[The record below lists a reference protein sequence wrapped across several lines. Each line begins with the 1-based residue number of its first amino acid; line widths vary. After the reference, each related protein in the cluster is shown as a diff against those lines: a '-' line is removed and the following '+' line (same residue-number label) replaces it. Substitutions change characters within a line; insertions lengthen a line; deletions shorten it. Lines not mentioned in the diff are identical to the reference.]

1 MNIGATCKVE
11 FVQMFGHGHA
21 MNLIAK
27 EFIIDALQISTSIT
41 KFVKTFVFCIT

>member
-27 EFIIDALQISTSIT
+27 EFIVDALQISTSIT